1 MPLEKNKKSVTLLL
15 LGFLSCIAYYVFAY
29 HLVRTDTIKL
39 AVFYTL
45 LFGLFYVTVNQFK
58 EKFKLL
64 VLLSVLVRL
73 IFIAAIPNLSQDFYR
88 FIWDGRMI
96 LAGFN
101 PFLYTP
107 ISFIE
112 LGQLPVAQANELYQG
127 MGTLSGGN
135 HTNYPPLNQLCFV
148 IAGLFSSNS
157 ILGSVIVMRL
167 IIVLADIGTLL
178 VGKKLLEKLQL
189 PSHTIFWYI
198 LNPFII
204 IELTGNLHFEAVMI
218 FFLVVSLYL
227 LHQNKWQM
235 AAVVLAFSVSIK
247 LLPLIFLPLFF
258 KKLRFKKWVAF
269 CAVVVGITV
278 LLFAPFISTEFLIN
292 YADTVALWF
301 RKFEFNASIYY
312 VLRAIGYTFRGYNE
326 IAIIG
331 KIISIAVIL
340 FVLVFAMLKKNMST
354 IGLIYSMLFVIAFYF
369 FTTTTMHPWYLATPL
384 LLSLFTK
391 YRFTL
396 VWSFVIFL
404 SYFAY
409 VNNTHQE
416 NYWLLIVEYSVVY
429 AVFFYEIYTQKKDTK
444 KPAIT
449 D

>member
-1 MPLEKNKKSVTLLL
+1 
-15 LGFLSCIAYYVFAY
+15 
-29 HLVRTDTIKL
+29 
-39 AVFYTL
+39 
-45 LFGLFYVTVNQFK
+45 
-58 EKFKLL
+58 
-64 VLLSVLVRL
+64 
-73 IFIAAIPNLSQDFYR
+73 
-88 FIWDGRMI
+88 
-96 LAGFN
+96 
-101 PFLYTP
+101 
-107 ISFIE
+107 
-112 LGQLPVAQANELYQG
+112 
-127 MGTLSGGN
+127 
-135 HTNYPPLNQLCFV
+135 
-148 IAGLFSSNS
+148 
-157 ILGSVIVMRL
+157 
-167 IIVLADIGTLL
+167 
-178 VGKKLLEKLQL
+178 
-189 PSHTIFWYI
+189 
-198 LNPFII
+198 
-204 IELTGNLHFEAVMI
+204 
-218 FFLVVSLYL
+218 
-227 LHQNKWQM
+227 
-235 AAVVLAFSVSIK
+235 
-247 LLPLIFLPLFF
+247 LPLFF